1 MHRELLDFPENCNG
15 SERRGIASLVTLTR
29 YWEIRFDTEI
39 QSELKKKTFY
49 LDRKIITVK
58 RHLITHKKQG
68 TVADRWHRDPRDSGA
83 GHDRSW
89 ARCLKRHMPRRRAAS
104 SRDVSRPNSP
114 EQFSDMDRRTCS
126 VRMHRVPWFCDVVG
140 DASADA
146 LRDALATASER
157 NDAKIGTQGGTAIV
171 ANDIDEMLLF
181 LHFRIAI
188 QLTGCI
194 SVFMYLNPFSRA
206 YSGVTIIWVERFKS
220 VFQQCLGALTRV
232 RDRSFDTNSHSRAC
246 SRAFNQ
252 RCIRFINCTLSFTP
266 ERTGTHMSVWA
277 FGEIFDFARRCRFCV
292 AQLPICNKNDEWCS
306 FFPSCANWFLSISM
320 AGNVSIFL
328 LLQLT
333 YYFSIFSCRVCSRN
347 SYIIRTTF
355 SHSF

>member
-68 TVADRWHRDPRDSGA
+68 TVADRWHRDPMALERGTTGA
-83 GHDRSW
+83 GHGAWNAICHVDELLHLGMWVDLIHRNSFLIW
-89 ARCLKRHMPRRRAAS
+89 IDEPVLWECIAYHDFVTSLMMLLLMLSETLSRLPLNGMTPKSGHRVEQLS
-104 SRDVSRPNSP
+104 SPMTLMKCYCSCIFVSRYNL
-114 EQFSDMDRRTCS
+114 QAVYLYFCTGIHFS
-126 VRMHRVPWFCDVVG
+126 W
-140 DASADA
+140 
-146 LRDALATASER
+146 
-157 NDAKIGTQGGTAIV
+157 
-171 ANDIDEMLLF
+171 
-181 LHFRIAI
+181 
-188 QLTGCI
+188 
-194 SVFMYLNPFSRA
+194 A

-232 RDRSFDTNSHSRAC
+232 RDWSFDTNSHSRAC

-266 ERTGTHMSVWA
+266 ERTGTHMSVWD

-292 AQLPICNKNDEWCS
+292 TQLPMCSENDEWCS

-355 SHSF
+355 SHPF